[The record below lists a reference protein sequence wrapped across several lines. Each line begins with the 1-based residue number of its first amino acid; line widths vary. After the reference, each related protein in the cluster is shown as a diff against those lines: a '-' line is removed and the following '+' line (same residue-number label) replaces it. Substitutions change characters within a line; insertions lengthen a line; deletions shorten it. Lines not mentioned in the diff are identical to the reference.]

1 MEGKLEEGS
10 KEDFLVE
17 LPEPLTRKELF
28 CLKGPLDIPMT
39 NDYLFRALLQQNNQ
53 VLKALICA
61 LLHLDPQSVREVSVE
76 NPIELGKTYEE
87 KELILDI
94 KALLNG
100 DMIINLEMQVVNE
113 QNWKERSLYYL
124 CRSFDHLN
132 KGMNYSEV
140 KPAVQIGILNFSLFE
155 ETPEFYAN
163 FYMINEKNYQKY
175 SDKFRLAVV
184 DLTQIKLA
192 TKEDRA
198 YKIDQWAQFFKSKD
212 WGELVMLAQDN
223 IDIQA
228 AMGTVYQLS
237 REKQIRQQ
245 CEAREDYY
253 KRERDRQ
260 RRDRQADEREK
271 RADER
276 ERQADERERQAD
288 ERDKQADERD
298 KQADERDKQAA
309 ERDKQADERDK
320 QADERERMLEERE
333 HQIEQNRQELVEGQE
348 KLEQMKQ
355 SLAEWEKKLREK
367 ELDAM

>member
-260 RRDRQADEREK
+260 RRDRQADER
-271 RADER
+271 
-276 ERQADERERQAD
+276 
-288 ERDKQADERD
+288 
-298 KQADERDKQAA
+298 
-309 ERDKQADERDK
+309 DK

>member
-1 MEGKLEEGS
+1 
-10 KEDFLVE
+10 
-17 LPEPLTRKELF
+17 
-28 CLKGPLDIPMT
+28 MT

-76 NPIELGKTYEE
+76 NPIELGRTYEE

-100 DMIINLEMQVVNE
+100 NMIINLEMQVVNE

-132 KGMNYSEV
+132 KGMDYSEV
-140 KPAVQIGILNFSLFE
+140 KPAVQIGILNFTLFE
-155 ETPEFYAN
+155 ENPEFYAN
-163 FYMINEKNYQKY
+163 FYMMNEKNYQKY
-175 SDKFRLAVV
+175 SDKFRIAVV

-192 TKEDRA
+192 TEEDRA
-198 YKIDQWAQFFKSKD
+198 YKIDQWAQFFRSKD
-212 WGELVMLAQDN
+212 WGELAMLAQDN
-223 IDIQA
+223 IDILA

-237 REKQIRQQ
+237 TEKQIRQQ

-260 RRDRQADEREK
+260 RRDK
-271 RADER
+271 K
-276 ERQADERERQAD
+276 AD
-288 ERDKQADERD
+288 ERDK
-298 KQADERDKQAA
+298 K
-309 ERDKQADERDK
+309 
-320 QADERERMLEERE
+320 ADERERMLEERE
-333 HQIEQNRQELVEGQE
+333 HQIEQDRQELVEGQE

-367 ELDAM
+367 GLDVM